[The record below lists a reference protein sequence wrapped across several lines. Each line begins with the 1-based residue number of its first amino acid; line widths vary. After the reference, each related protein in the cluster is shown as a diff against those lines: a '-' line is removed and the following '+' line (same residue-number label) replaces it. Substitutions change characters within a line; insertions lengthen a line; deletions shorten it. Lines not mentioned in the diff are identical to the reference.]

1 MQIQTSVNV
10 KYQVVIPKEARK
22 KINLKPGQKMSVEVV
37 GEKVI
42 LSKAKTKNKLN
53 WPEDYYKKLGGIWK
67 SSGDIEKY
75 LEEEDKSWE

>member
-1 MQIQTSVNV
+1 MQMQTLVST

-22 KINLKPGQKMSVEVV
+22 KVGIKSGQRMNVDVI

-42 LSKAKTKNKLN
+42 LSRIQTKKQLK
-53 WPEDYYKKLGGIWK
+53 WPEDYYKKLGGLWK
-67 SSGDIEKY
+67 SSADIDKY

>member
-1 MQIQTSVNV
+1 MQIQTLVNV
-10 KYQVVIPKEARK
+10 KYQVVIPKAARK
-22 KINLKPGQKMSVEVV
+22 KIKIRPGQKMNVDVV

-42 LSKAKTKNKLN
+42 LSPAHTQKKLN

-67 SSGDIEKY
+67 STGDIDKY

>member
-1 MQIQTSVNV
+1 MQTLVST

-22 KINLKPGQKMSVEVV
+22 KVGIKPGQKLNVN
-37 GEKVI
+37 VI
-42 LSKAKTKNKLN
+42 GNQINLSPAKNTKELN

-67 SSGDIEKY
+67 GAEDIDKY

>member
-1 MQIQTSVNV
+1 MQTLVST
-10 KYQVVIPKEARK
+10 KYQVVIPKEVRRK
-22 KINLKPGQKMSVEVV
+22 VGIKPGQRMNVHAV

-42 LSKAKTKNKLN
+42 LSPAHTKEKLK

-67 SSGDIEKY
+67 SSEDIDKY